1 MTTGKDLLHKTLD
14 VLTDTLLNSRAPQGH
29 WRGLLSSSSL
39 STATA
44 VFALSTV
51 DKEKYKSLTSKGLNW
66 LIDNQN
72 QDGGWG
78 DTVMSVSN
86 ISTTMLCWSV
96 LAIAENSSRCEQAV
110 AKAESWLTDFAG
122 GLEPAVLAKALD
134 LQYGKD
140 RSFSAPILTMCALAG
155 RLGNA
160 ENAWRLIK
168 PLPFEL
174 ALCPHQLFK
183 WLRLPVVSY
192 ALPALIAI
200 GQANYFHRKPKNPFA
215 WALRHL
221 ARRKTLDV
229 LQNIQPQNGGFL
241 EATPLTAFV
250 VMSLAG
256 SSKKDNEVVRKGT
269 QFLTDSARNDG
280 SWPIDTDLAIWVTTL
295 SVNALAAN
303 SDFQKVL
310 SSQERR
316 AICNWLLASQ
326 YHHVHPYTH
335 AAPGGWA
342 WTDLPGAVPDADDT
356 AGALI
361 ALRNLSLLDD
371 DVTQAVITG
380 IKWLIGLQ
388 NHDGGIP
395 TFCRGWSALPF
406 DRSAPDITAHTVAG
420 MGVWFDDLSAGL
432 QKQVDKS
439 IKKSLAYLQ
448 RIQRED
454 GSWIPLWF
462 GNQSVTKQ
470 ENPVYGT
477 SRVLSGLSRLPKR
490 FSAAY
495 LPMIHKGEQWFLSI
509 QNQDGGWGGAESVN
523 STVEET
529 ALSVDALAGLLPNV
543 IPTTAG
549 NTKFPL
555 HNKAVQTAI
564 SQGVSWLIDKTK
576 AGVSVNPS
584 PIGLYFARLWY
595 YEQLYPVIF
604 ATAALQKVKN
614 LYIAT

>member
-1 MTTGKDLLHKTLD
+1 MKTGKDSLHKTLG
-14 VLTDTLLNSRAPQGH
+14 VLTDTLLNVRIPQGH
-29 WRGLLSSSSL
+29 WRGRLSSSAL

-51 DKEKYKSLTSKGLNW
+51 DKEKYKSLTDKGLIW
-66 LIDNQN
+66 LIENQN
-72 QDGGWG
+72 LDGGWG

-86 ISTTMLCWSV
+86 ISTTMLCWSA
-96 LAIAENSSRCEQAV
+96 LAIAEKSSHCKQAV
-110 AKAESWLTDFAG
+110 AKAESWLVDFAG

-155 RLGNA
+155 RLGDA
-160 ENAWRLIK
+160 GNAWQLIK

-200 GQANYFHRKPKNPFA
+200 GQANYFHRKPKNPLVR
-215 WALRHL
+215 ALRYL

-241 EATPLTAFV
+241 EAAPLTAFV

-256 SSKKDNEVVRKGT
+256 SSKKNNEVVRNGT
-269 QFLTDSARNDG
+269 QFLIDSARNDG
-280 SWPIDTDLAIWVTTL
+280 SWPIDTDLAIWLTTL
-295 SVNALAAN
+295 SVNTLAAN
-303 SDFQKVL
+303 PDFQNLL

-316 AICNWLLASQ
+316 IICDWLLASQ

-335 AAPGGWA
+335 ADPGGWA

-361 ALRNLSLLDD
+361 ALRNLDLLDD
-371 DVTQAVITG
+371 DIIQAVTAG
-380 IKWLIGLQ
+380 MRWLIGLQ

-395 TFCRGWSALPF
+395 TFCRGWSNLPF
-406 DRSAPDITAHTVAG
+406 DRSAPDITAHTVAA
-420 MGVWFDDLSAGL
+420 MGAWFHDLSPGI
-432 QKQVDKS
+432 QKQVEKS

-454 GSWIPLWF
+454 GSWVPLWF
-462 GNQSVTKQ
+462 GNQSAPNQ

-477 SRVLSGLSRLPKR
+477 SRVLSGLSRLPKKY
-490 FSAAY
+490 SAVYA
-495 LPMIHKGEQWFLSI
+495 PMIQKGGQWLLSI
-509 QNQDGGWGGAESVN
+509 QNQDGGWGAAESVG

-529 ALSVDALAGLLPNV
+529 ALSIDALAGLLPNR
-543 IPTTAG
+543 IPTTSD
-549 NTKFPL
+549 NTKFSL
-555 HNKAVQTAI
+555 HNKVLQSAI
-564 SQGVSWLIDKTK
+564 SQGVSWLIENTK
-576 AGVSVNPS
+576 AGTSVNPS

-604 ATAALQKVKN
+604 TISALQKIQN
-614 LYIAT
+614 LDVVT